1 MQCGQRSGDRELCGA
16 IKKEKKKKKK
26 TEKTAS
32 PKNGSHV
39 IILGF

>member
-16 IKKEKKKKKK
+16 IKKEKKKKK